1 VHKENTMAYQ
11 RWGKPGRYYIWMGVK
26 GVHVGDVENGCQPF
40 LTHDVAGTDNAA
52 ALLRACNDILTA
64 EGFDVT
70 IKKGEVKI
78 AKKK

>member
-1 VHKENTMAYQ
+1 MMAYQ
-11 RWGKPGRYYIWMGVK
+11 RWGKPGRYYVWMGVD
-26 GVHVGDVENGCQPF
+26 GVHVQDVEDGDGAF

-52 ALLRACNDILTA
+52 ALLRACNDLLIA

-78 AKKK
+78 IKKK

>member
-1 VHKENTMAYQ
+1 MAYQ
-11 RWGKPGRYYIWMGVK
+11 RWGKPGRYYVWMGAD
-26 GVHVGDVENGCQPF
+26 GIHVQDVEEYINGPF